1 MVLNLHNE
9 CLEEK
14 FITVFDDTIK
24 AVFSE
29 DMIKTGDCRVF
40 DHMGHFELT
49 YNYLPHNYT
58 ICLEHERGFI
68 EIRIVDSENAWAFFT
83 QLTQY
88 HFHIYPTFRNDDIRK
103 AVLLLKN
110 LLEENNF
117 TFYFSKGNK
126 LYSKNAEGIKRIKTW
141 LQDGAKP

>member
-1 MVLNLHNE
+1 MNLHNK

-14 FITVFDDTIK
+14 FITVFDDAIK
-24 AVFSE
+24 AVFGE
-29 DMIKTGDCRVF
+29 DMIKTGDCLAF
-40 DHMGHFELT
+40 DHMGHFELS

-68 EIRIVDSENAWAFFT
+68 EIRIVDPENAWAFFT

-88 HFHIYPTFRNDDIRK
+88 HLHIYPTFSNDAVRK

-117 TFYFSKGNK
+117 TFYFTKGNK
-126 LYSKNAEGIKRIKTW
+126 LYGKNAKGIDRIKKW
-141 LQDGAKP
+141 

>member
-24 AVFSE
+24 AVFGE
-29 DMIKTGDCRVF
+29 DMIKTGDRLAF

-88 HFHIYPTFRNDDIRK
+88 NLYIYPTFSNDAVRK
-103 AVLLLKN
+103 ALLLLKN

-117 TFYFSKGNK
+117 TFYFTKGNK
-126 LYSKNAEGIKRIKTW
+126 LYSKNAKGINRIKRW
-141 LQDGAKP
+141 